1 MKSQLCPPIQL
12 KPKIQLQQKMKVESM
27 TTPLVRNSINLA
39 SFPLITLKLSLKL
52 LAVFTLLVTTNA
64 AMAQTCITPP
74 PGLLRWYPGD
84 GNANDL
90 SGGQNATLQNA
101 ATFAPGMVAQA
112 FNLDGVGA
120 FVEAP
125 DAADLTTNSLT
136 IDAWVKF
143 AAGGNLNYPMLVSKY
158 DSSVP
163 YGVSWVLFMY
173 PTGQIAFVVYGPPG
187 DSYRYVLTDS
197 PALVTDVW
205 QHVAATFDITT
216 QLMQVYVDGVSV
228 PGSLVAGSAVITSI
242 TDSVSPV
249 RIGAA
254 KNISGQPTEF
264 WTGLID
270 EVEIFGRALAAS
282 EIQAIFN
289 AGSAG
294 KCKVTLSAQ
303 IQSPI
308 NADGTSVFSVRRG
321 VVPVKFTLTQDGVAT
336 CALPPANIVLTRTA
350 GGTTG
355 QIDESVYSGP
365 ADTGSNFRID
375 SCQYVYNLSASALGV
390 GTYRVDIKI
399 NGQAVGSGI
408 FQLK

>member
-1 MKSQLCPPIQL
+1 MTKPIY
-12 KPKIQLQQKMKVESM
+12 SA
-27 TTPLVRNSINLA
+27 TPLVRNSTNLA
-39 SFPLITLKLSLKL
+39 SFPVITMRLSLKL
-52 LAVFTLLVTTNA
+52 LAAIALLLTTNGA
-64 AMAQTCITPP
+64 VAQTCIAPP

-84 GNANDL
+84 GNANDF
-90 SGGQNATLQNA
+90 SGAHNATLQSG
-101 ATFAPGMVAQA
+101 ATFATGMVDQA
-112 FNLDGVGA
+112 FSLDGVGA

-125 DAADLTTNSLT
+125 DDADLTINSLT
-136 IDAWVKF
+136 IDAWVKL
-143 AAGGNLNYPMLVSKY
+143 AAGGNLNSPILVSKY
-158 DSSVP
+158 DSSVQN
-163 YGVSWVLFMY
+163 GVSWVLFMY

-216 QLMQVYVDGVSV
+216 QLMVVYVDGVPV
-228 PGSLVAGSAVITSI
+228 PSSLVAGSVVITSI

-249 RIGAA
+249 RIGTA

-303 IQSPI
+303 SQPPI
-308 NADGTSVFSVRRG
+308 NADGTSVFNVRRG
-321 VVPVKFTLTQDGVAT
+321 VVPVKFTLNQDGVAT
-336 CALPPANIVLTRTA
+336 CDLPQATTAVTRTA
-350 GGTTG
+350 GGTIG
-355 QIDESVYSGP
+355 PIDESTYSGP

-390 GTYRVDIKI
+390 GTYRMDILI
-399 NGQAVGSGI
+399 NGQLVGSAT
-408 FQLK
+408 FALR